1 MNNIALQIYL
11 KVFSLSKSG
20 ENNQGFVL
28 PMMIGLGLIMTL
40 VGLTMIGRSS
50 DEQMRS
56 ISQAQTSQALASAE
70 TGVTRVMNFLN
81 NVRPLANRN
90 LDEWEDRYDEV
101 GDIARACGED
111 IDDIL
116 NAYTGNNW
124 IEINNGRDRFRVNDY
139 KYLEGEGLLSIEA
152 QANFNQNPSSAAL
165 DVTIPVQPVE
175 DGAPGLYVNK
185 ANLSNNQIIGD
196 LLLRDCDLEYEDSE
210 SNINLDN
217 ISGDAK
223 ADPLAEFPDL
233 PKLPDV
239 YNEFNQGIT
248 SSSFSGNDRTLQLP
262 RSDDNADGNVYH
274 YLLGT
279 TGSNPGNSISLTGGE
294 RTILIEPGK
303 KVTFYLTGN
312 VSLRGNAKILH
323 SCKDAAG
330 DPIKD
335 AEGDPIECNEDD
347 IDPTNFQVFG
357 GDGGANTYNGGT
369 TKEFCLSGS
378 SRVEALIFAP
388 EANVGVRGGGGG
400 STEEELEQLEEEGE
414 ELEEEG
420 EPEDYAGITGT
431 VWANSWNDEDGCGSN
446 AGKVLVTQNADWDDL
461 PFPAPRRIAPAT
473 RWERKSVGE

>member
-1 MNNIALQIYL
+1 MNNKALQIYL

-20 ENNQGFVL
+20 EKNQGFVL

-90 LDEWEDRYDEV
+90 LDEWENRYDEV

-124 IEINNGRDRFRVNDY
+124 IDINNGRDRFRVNDY
-139 KYLEGEGLLSIEA
+139 QYLGGEGLLSIEA

-185 ANLSNNQIIGD
+185 ANLSNNQIEGN
-196 LLLRDCDLEYEDSE
+196 LLLRDCDLDSEDSD
-210 SNINLDN
+210 INLEN
-217 ISGDAK
+217 IKKGDAK
-223 ADPLAEFPDL
+223 ADPLAEFPPL

-239 YNEFNQGIT
+239 YNEFNNGIT

-262 RSDDNADGNVYH
+262 RSDDKADANNVYH

-279 TGSNPGNSISLTGGE
+279 TGGNNGNSINLRGGGRE
-294 RTILIEPGK
+294 IIITPGE
-303 KVTFYLTGN
+303 KVRFYLQGN
-312 VSLRGNAKILH
+312 VDMKGNARLIHDCDDVKD
-323 SCKDAAG
+323 CK
-330 DPIKD
+330 P
-335 AEGDPIECNEDD
+335 E
-347 IDPTNFQVFG
+347 NFQIYG
-357 GDGGANTYNGGT
+357 GDGSDTYKDGK
-369 TKEFCLSGS
+369 TKSFCLSGGS
-378 SRVEALIFAP
+378 TVDAFIFAP
-388 EANVGVRGGGGG
+388 EANVAVNGGANNEANDGTNDTSG
-400 STEEELEQLEEEGE
+400 Q
-414 ELEEEG
+414 
-420 EPEDYAGITGT
+420 GITGS
-431 VWANSWNDEDGCGSN
+431 VWAKSWNQDPDGNNCGSN
-446 AGKVLVTQNADWDDL
+446 TGKVLVTQNADWTKLDID
-461 PFPAPRRIAPAT
+461 APRRIAPAT
-473 RWERKSVGE
+473 RWERKSVEK